1 MDAQKNATYFVRNDG
16 KSWALEGKKVHTEMN
31 IQRDG
36 GVLRERMGVPEG
48 SPGGTAGKIH
58 AGGTAG
64 KRTCV
69 SGRNVIYLMN

>member
-48 SPGGTAGKIH
+48 SPGGTAGK
-58 AGGTAG
+58 
-64 KRTCV
+64 RTCV

>member
-36 GVLRERMGVPEG
+36 GVLRERMGVPG
-48 SPGGTAGKIH
+48 Y
-58 AGGTAG
+58 
-64 KRTCV
+64 V
-69 SGRNVIYLMN
+69 SGRESRESLVT

>member
-1 MDAQKNATYFVRNDG
+1 MY
-16 KSWALEGKKVHTEMN
+16 TEMN

-58 AGGTAG
+58 AGGAAG

>member
-1 MDAQKNATYFVRNDG
+1 MHKKMPLTLCEMTGNPG
-16 KSWALEGKKVHTEMN
+16 PLEGGVHTEMN

-48 SPGGTAGKIH
+48 SPGGTAGKMSP
-58 AGGTAG
+58 GGTAG

-69 SGRNVIYLMN
+69 SGKNVIYLID

>member
-1 MDAQKNATYFVRNDG
+1 M
-16 KSWALEGKKVHTEMN
+16 HTEMN

-64 KRTCV
+64 KIHAGGTAGKRTCV